1 MKYRLEKPVHGTIG
15 TEKYQCTIEWRN
27 GTLVADEP
35 ESLGGKD
42 LGPDPYTLL
51 LSSLATCKLVTLRM
65 YIDRKGWDVPRIAV
79 SANMYQEIKDNV
91 THTIID
97 CDIVF
102 LDPVEE
108 EKKLRLQEIA
118 KNCPVSKILEG
129 DIKVRSFVFRDGET
143 KKIKYANEEVTV
155 VWKPE
160 FCQHST
166 RCWTQLPTVF
176 KPSQKKWIEPDGASA
191 ERIEEQVKRCPSGA
205 LEFFYNKTEAGTD
218 QVDS

>member
-15 TEKYQCTIEWRN
+15 TVKYQCTIEWRN

-79 SANMYQEIKDNV
+79 SANMYQEIKDNI
-91 THTIID
+91 THTVID

-102 LDPVEE
+102 PDPVEE

-143 KKIKYANEEVTV
+143 KKIKYANEEVMV

-191 ERIEEQVKRCPSGA
+191 ERVEEQVKRCPSGA

-218 QVDS
+218 QADS

>member
-27 GTLVADEP
+27 GALVADEP
-35 ESLGGKD
+35 ESLSGKD

-102 LDPVEE
+102 PDPVEE

-191 ERIEEQVKRCPSGA
+191 ERVEEQVKRCPSGA
-205 LEFFYNKTEAGTD
+205 LEFFYNKTEAGAD